1 MSPGAITST
10 GTVLTHPGDLNI
22 ERSHQASL
30 VLTMLGFVS
39 RALHAL

>member
-10 GTVLTHPGDLNI
+10 GTLLTHPGDLNI

-30 VLTMLGFVS
+30 VLMKQV
-39 RALHAL
+39 LHAL